1 VPDRTTPTNETS
13 ALASP
18 WLTVLLGVTAT
29 VLAVLVALQV
39 HDVGEPTRSR
49 AATGSALADA
59 GTRDRLLDVAAT
71 AGTRVLTYH
80 HDTFDAD
87 VAANRRFLTPAFA
100 DEYAPAMEQ
109 VRADAVRDEIDQET
123 TAVSSAV
130 VSATDSRAEV
140 LVFANQQTTAGASGA
155 RRVRRTRLVVRLVRD
170 EGRWTVAGVTALG

>member
-1 VPDRTTPTNETS
+1 MPDQAPRTSETS

-18 WLTVLLGVTAT
+18 WLTALLGVTAT

-39 HDVGEPTRSR
+39 HDDRQTAPTRV
-49 AATGSALADA
+49 ATGAALTDA
-59 GTRDRLLDVAAT
+59 GARDRLLDVAAT
-71 AGTRVLTYH
+71 AGTRVLSYH

-87 VAANRRFLTPAFA
+87 VTATQRSLTADFA
-100 DEYAPAMEQ
+100 DEYAAAMQQ
-109 VRADAVRDEIDQET
+109 VRADTVRDEIDQET

-130 VSATDSRAEV
+130 VSATDARAEV

-155 RRVRRTRLVVRLVRD
+155 RRVRRTRLVVRLVRE